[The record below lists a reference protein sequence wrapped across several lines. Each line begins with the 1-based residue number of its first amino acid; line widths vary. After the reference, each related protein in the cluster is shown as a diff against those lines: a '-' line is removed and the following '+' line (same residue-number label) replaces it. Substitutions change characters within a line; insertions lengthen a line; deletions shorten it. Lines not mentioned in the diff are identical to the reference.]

1 MADTFSYL
9 TLGIINKVLMV
20 QDDDQDMFLWFFIT
34 LASFSFLG
42 VIITRL
48 VSSDGEVKKLLIML
62 TYATNHHTVVD
73 ALEGVDG
80 LADDELL
87 V

>member
-1 MADTFSYL
+1 
-9 TLGIINKVLMV
+9 MV

-48 VSSDGEVKKLLIML
+48 VSSDGEVDKVEDKE
-62 TYATNHHTVVD
+62 
-73 ALEGVDG
+73 EG
-80 LADDELL
+80 
-87 V
+87 